1 MSIHRCPL
9 YTQETCLLT
18 YLIKM
23 YEAQLHVLQCSN
35 QSNSQHQKNRQ
46 VYLKDR
52 RRSEP
57 RYDRIQPVGL
67 ICRHLTIKSLNKIVL
82 NILRQFKI
90 TTLNVINLQLSYQ
103 KDKAP
108 RRIVDSFTESDYL
121 IVYSTRNIQSIVFAK
136 NTFYVKIFNNTMN
149 IS

>member
-23 YEAQLHVLQCSN
+23 YEAQLLVIKAIPSIR
-35 QSNSQHQKNRQ
+35 KNRQ
-46 VYLKDR
+46 VFLKDR

-108 RRIVDSFTESDYL
+108 RRIVDSFTESDSL